1 MIKQVKRKVI
11 LLRTD
16 SEYQYRT
23 DDDLLWDTIG
33 EAIEH
38 DERLYGGKADNPVTH
53 AVYEQVFTIQEAINK
68 AVTENRVVRF
78 LSDESNENLR
88 KKIDDLKGCKL
99 MKPSRDSKDI
109 AVVPANIQNFDFHD
123 VD

>member
-1 MIKQVKRKVI
+1 MIKQVKRQIK
-11 LLRTD
+11 LLRSD

-33 EAIEH
+33 EAVDH
-38 DERLYGGKADNPVTH
+38 DARLYNGQPENPVTH

-68 AVTENRVVRF
+68 AVAENRVVRF
-78 LSDESNENLR
+78 LSEESNVNLR

-99 MKPSRDSKDI
+99 LKPSRDSMDI
-109 AVVPANIQNFDFHD
+109 AVVPSSIQNFDFHD
-123 VD
+123 VE